1 MEKLSHHTDEELV
14 KLYVEGL
21 NEAFDTLLVRYKDR
35 LFGYILSNVHDEDL
49 ANDIFQETF
58 FKVIISLRKR
68 RYVESG
74 KFYVWLS
81 SIAHNVIIDNFR
93 KQQTQDNAVGSK
105 EFESMTAD
113 SLQLQSDVNE
123 RESNHSRNLCEIN
136 ALISCLPEAQQDIVR
151 MYYYQKMSFK
161 EIAAAK
167 SICLNTALGRMHYAI
182 NNMRK
187 MAAKRQFEPY
197 V

>member
-1 MEKLSHHTDEELV
+1 M
-14 KLYVEGL
+14 EGL
-21 NEAFDTLLVRYKDR
+21 NEAFDTLLLRYKDR
-35 LFGYILSNVHDEDL
+35 LFGYILSNVHDEDI

-58 FKVIISLRKR
+58 FKVIVSLRKG
-68 RYVESG
+68 RYVENG

-81 SIAHNVIIDNFR
+81 SIAHNVIVDSFR
-93 KQQTQDNAVGSK
+93 KQQTQDNAFCSK
-105 EFESMTAD
+105 EIEWMAAD
-113 SLQLQSDVNE
+113 CLQNDVNE
-123 RESNHSRNLCEIN
+123 RENNLSRNFCEVN
-136 ALISCLPEAQQDIVR
+136 ALVSCLPEAQQDIVR
-151 MYYYQKMSFK
+151 MFYYQKMSFK

-182 NNMRK
+182 CNMRK

>member
-1 MEKLSHHTDEELV
+1 MENLSHHTDEVLV

-21 NEAFDTLLVRYKDR
+21 NEAFDTLLIRYKDR
-35 LFGYILSNVHDEDL
+35 LFGYILSNVHDEDV

-58 FKVIISLRKR
+58 FKVIVSLRKG
-68 RYVESG
+68 RYVENG

-81 SIAHNVIIDNFR
+81 SIAHNVIVDGFR
-93 KQQTQDNAVGSK
+93 KQQTQDSAFSGK
-105 EFESMTAD
+105 EIEWMAAD
-113 SLQLQSDVNE
+113 CLQNDVNE
-123 RESNHSRNLCEIN
+123 REKNLSRNFCEVN
-136 ALISCLPEAQQDIVR
+136 ALVSCLPEAQQDIVR
-151 MYYYQKMSFK
+151 MFYYQKMSFK

-182 NNMRK
+182 CNMRK

>member
-1 MEKLSHHTDEELV
+1 MEKLSRHTDEKLV

-21 NEAFDTLLVRYKDR
+21 NEAFDTLLIRYKDR
-35 LFGYILSNVHDEDL
+35 LFGYILSNVHDEDI

-58 FKVIISLRKR
+58 FKVIVSLRKG
-68 RYVESG
+68 RYVENG

-81 SIAHNVIIDNFR
+81 SIAHNVIVDSFR
-93 KQQTQDNAVGSK
+93 KQLTQDNAFCGK
-105 EFESMTAD
+105 EIEWMAAD
-113 SLQLQSDVNE
+113 CLQNDVNE
-123 RESNHSRNLCEIN
+123 RENNLSRNFCEVN
-136 ALISCLPEAQQDIVR
+136 ALVNCLPEAQQDIVR
-151 MYYYQKMSFK
+151 MFYYQKMSFK

-182 NNMRK
+182 CNMRK

>member
-1 MEKLSHHTDEELV
+1 MENLSRHTDEELV

-21 NEAFDTLLVRYKDR
+21 NEAFDTLLIRYKDR
-35 LFGYILSNVHDEDL
+35 LFGYILSNVHDEDI

-58 FKVIISLRKR
+58 FKVIVSLRKG
-68 RYVESG
+68 RYVENG

-81 SIAHNVIIDNFR
+81 SIAHNVIVDSFR
-93 KQQTQDNAVGSK
+93 KQQTQDNAFRGK
-105 EFESMTAD
+105 EMEWMAAD
-113 SLQLQSDVNE
+113 CLQNDVNE
-123 RESNHSRNLCEIN
+123 RENNLSRNFCEVN
-136 ALISCLPEAQQDIVR
+136 ALVSCLPEAQQDIVR
-151 MYYYQKMSFK
+151 MFYYQKMSFK

-182 NNMRK
+182 CNMRK
-187 MAAKRQFEPY
+187 MAAKRRFEPY

>member
-1 MEKLSHHTDEELV
+1 MEKLSRHTDEELV

-21 NEAFDTLLVRYKDR
+21 NEAFDTLLIRYKDR
-35 LFGYILSNVHDEDL
+35 LFGYILSNVHDEDI

-58 FKVIISLRKR
+58 FKVIVSLRKG
-68 RYVESG
+68 RYVENG

-81 SIAHNVIIDNFR
+81 SIAHNVIVDGFR
-93 KQQTQDNAVGSK
+93 KQQTQDNAFRGK
-105 EFESMTAD
+105 EIEWMAAD
-113 SLQLQSDVNE
+113 CLQNDVNE
-123 RESNHSRNLCEIN
+123 RENNLSRNFCEVN
-136 ALISCLPEAQQDIVR
+136 ALVNCLPEAQQDIVR
-151 MYYYQKMSFK
+151 MFYYQKMSFK

-182 NNMRK
+182 CNMRK